1 MPSSGILSSL
11 CRLGCFALVATGLGG
26 CASRGDLETLES
38 ELRKQELA
46 QEELQIELNRT
57 REDLKVARNESAALR
72 TQLTEN
78 RQVALSPE
86 QADVLFRAETIKFNM
101 LLTGGQDRDGAPGDD
116 GLSVLLMPVDS
127 HGDLVKLAGQVD
139 LELFDMTLPADRQR
153 LGQWRFRIDEVRE
166 RWHKGWLS
174 AGYLFQ
180 VDWQQ
185 RPAAHELTLHARM
198 TVPDGRQFHATTQV
212 KVAADGNGSP
222 GAVPSYRTAR
232 VPVPQSGATPAAV
245 RAASGEAPGRASLS
259 APPPGAPRIRPSA
272 APEGSA
278 PPLRTS
284 DVYTEQNVPT
294 LR

>member
-1 MPSSGILSSL
+1 MPLFGLPLSL
-11 CRLGCFALVATGLGG
+11 RQMGCLALFATGLAG

-46 QEELQIELNRT
+46 QEELRIELVRA
-57 REDLKVARNESAALR
+57 RDDLKIARNESAALR
-72 TQLTEN
+72 AQLTEN

-86 QADVLFRAETIKFNM
+86 QADVLYRAEAIKFNSM
-101 LLTGGQDRDGAPGDD
+101 LTSGQDRDGQPGDD

-139 LELFDMTLPADRQR
+139 LELFDMTLPPDRQR
-153 LGQWRFRIDEVRE
+153 LGQWRFPIDHVRE
-166 RWHKGWLS
+166 RWHKGFLS

-185 RPAAHELTLHARM
+185 PPAAPELTLHASM
-198 TVPDGRQFHATTQV
+198 TIPDGRQFHATTQV
-212 KVAADGNGSP
+212 KVSLRESSSPQLQNAA
-222 GAVPSYRTAR
+222 YRGTSAR
-232 VPVPQSGATPAAV
+232 PRAGQFPTGLPAIP
-245 RAASGEAPGRASLS
+245 EAPGRANMN
-259 APPPGAPRIRPSA
+259 APDPAAPRIRPA
-272 APEGSA
+272 GGAA

-284 DVYTEQNVPT
+284 DVFTEQTAPV